1 MPPSPQP
8 KNTLMWRPTN
18 SWPSMIERIPDPALL
33 PPHHQKEIPLN
44 DEDSI
49 HHDFVRP
56 ERAYCGDGL

>member
-1 MPPSPQP
+1 
-8 KNTLMWRPTN
+8 
-18 SWPSMIERIPDPALL
+18 MIERIPDPAQL

-56 ERAYCGDGL
+56 ERAYSGDGL